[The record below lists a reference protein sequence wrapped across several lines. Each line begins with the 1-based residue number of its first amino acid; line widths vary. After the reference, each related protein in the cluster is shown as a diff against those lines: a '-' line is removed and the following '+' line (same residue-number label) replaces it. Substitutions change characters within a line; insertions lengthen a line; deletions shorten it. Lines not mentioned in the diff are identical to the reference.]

1 MSLSKARQFDRQF
14 KNFQAGQNMGR
25 KGPGLSWDPLANPE
39 DSGGSDAP
47 DMSNG
52 DVLSPLRVP
61 VGMNA
66 RAFLETQTN
75 GCCGD

>member
-1 MSLSKARQFDRQF
+1 MSFSKSKR
-14 KNFQAGQNMGR
+14 FQNGQNMGR
-25 KGPGLSWDPLANPE
+25 KGPNLNWNPLVSQDYPE
-39 DSGGSDAP
+39 DGGSDAP

-52 DVLSPLRVP
+52 DSLSPLRVP

-66 RAFLETQTN
+66 RAFLEIQTN